1 MTVVFAPLPGRYAV
15 MRVNPTATLE
25 QYGYEDLLAAAA
37 KDIQPKSYLQ
47 LTLPFPNKPWYPM
60 RVSPIAPCLGPIDD
74 KTGMTADMCIPI
86 YPNTNHPTARAP
98 VHTEAEF
105 PYNNCYHW
113 SRAQLNVRIRCPPE
127 MFDIDH
133 AVKLPVTSKIELF
146 HLRSID
152 YLRMEEFEKLHQIP
166 AFGAQVVASPT
177 RLTSENLSTHEIAE
191 DSAVECALDP
201 QVNEEGRHPST
212 AEETSSNVS
221 GNSSNSVNEI
231 VSELV
236 GMGIFGD
243 PNTNMDLY
251 PVVDIWFDLTSHLRQ
266 EEIPNPIALYKECE
280 KVTAYVPFSTL
291 R

>member
-1 MTVVFAPLPGRYAV
+1 ML
-15 MRVNPTATLE
+15 
-25 QYGYEDLLAAAA
+25 
-37 KDIQPKSYLQ
+37 
-47 LTLPFPNKPWYPM
+47 
-60 RVSPIAPCLGPIDD
+60 VSPIAPCLGPIDN

-98 VHTEAEF
+98 VHTEPEF

-133 AVKLPVTSKIELF
+133 AVKLPVPSKIELF

-152 YLRMEEFEKLHQIP
+152 YLRMEELEKQHQTT
-166 AFGAQVVASPT
+166 ASGAQVVASLPQ
-177 RLTSENLSTHEIAE
+177 LNAESLSAHEVSEGA
-191 DSAVECALDP
+191 AVECAP
-201 QVNEEGRHPST
+201 QHQVEGEGEGRRPNNEED
-212 AEETSSNVS
+212 TSDVS
-221 GNSSNSVNEI
+221 GSSSNSVNEI

-243 PNTNMDLY
+243 LNADMDLY
-251 PVVDIWFDLTSHLRQ
+251 PVVDIWFNLTSHLRE
-266 EEIPNPIALYKECE
+266 EEIPNPIALYKECDQLA
-280 KVTAYVPFSTL
+280 AYEYSSIL